1 MAMTYLY
8 FLQICLPDMICPC
21 SEKTIIWV
29 DNIFKLFYYHW
40 NVFYYFLFWSKHI
53 YNYIFLT
60 GDRSDL
66 YFIHKIS
73 CEWPSV
79 LATIIWE
86 GYPAYMMVV
95 STDQWRAEIGS
106 FNCHSLYLLKCKWD
120 DNHVFLKII
129 VIYFLPMCKILNSK
143 FYLSKFAAKLMFQWK
158 AILILSL
165 LCLCSLPLPHGDIE
179 LNPGP
184 RNRKNHLPSFCRWN
198 FDSLPVHNFAK
209 MLLFKS
215 INCCI

>member
-1 MAMTYLY
+1 
-8 FLQICLPDMICPC
+8 
-21 SEKTIIWV
+21 
-29 DNIFKLFYYHW
+29 
-40 NVFYYFLFWSKHI
+40 
-53 YNYIFLT
+53 
-60 GDRSDL
+60 
-66 YFIHKIS
+66 
-73 CEWPSV
+73 
-79 LATIIWE
+79 
-86 GYPAYMMVV
+86 MMVV

-106 FNCHSLYLLKCKWD
+106 FNCHSLYFLKCKWD

-129 VIYFLPMCKILNSK
+129 VIYFLPMWKILNSK

-198 FDSLPVHNFAK
+198 LDSLPAHNFAK

-215 INCCI
+215 IYCCI